1 MPPIQPEAEYEV
13 PWPRRARVR
22 PTQSGPQ
29 ARQHEAGEQQP
40 RLPCEEPGYERPC
53 PEVHE
58 RERHGD
64 RVEHDVSAEL
74 DEAHLAVV
82 ETPLDA
88 RLCRRPHHIHRDR
101 EDEHA
106 KHVESPFGMD
116 EGSRSERQAEARTG
130 DGQGRNEK
138 VCERHLVE
146 LVGRFGLLSD
156 EEDLRSPLGEHRPEG
171 DKDRRAAVDAVRAW
185 SEHTNDDRDA
195 AEADQPS
202 YPLAGCQVRSA
213 AHRQMT

>member
-13 PWPRRARVR
+13 PWPRRARAIEFDQRSRGRR
-22 PTQSGPQ
+22 PDST
-29 ARQHEAGEQQP
+29 
-40 RLPCEEPGYERPC
+40 RLASNSHVCHAKNPAYERPC

-58 RERHGD
+58 RERHGEP
-64 RVEHDVSAEL
+64 RRARRLREL
-74 DEAHLAVV
+74 DEGPILPVV

-106 KHVESPFGMD
+106 ETRREARSEWT

-138 VCERHLVE
+138 VCETPLVE

-156 EEDLRSPLGEHRPEG
+156 EEDLRSPWASIAPRAT
-171 DKDRRAAVDAVRAW
+171 KIAAAAVDAVRAW
-185 SEHTNDDRDA
+185 SEHTNDD
-195 AEADQPS
+195 S
-202 YPLAGCQVRSA
+202 
-213 AHRQMT
+213 

>member
-1 MPPIQPEAEYEV
+1 MAEEG
-13 PWPRRARVR
+13 PGGRVR
-22 PTQSGPQ
+22 PTQPGPQ

-40 RLPCEEPGYERPC
+40 RLPCEEPGHERPR

-64 RVEHDVSAEL
+64 RVEHDVSAYL

-82 ETPLDA
+82 ETPLDT
-88 RLCRRPHHIHRDR
+88 RLRRRPHHIHRDR

-106 KHVESPFGMD
+106 KHVESLIGMD
-116 EGSRSERQAEARTG
+116 ERPRSERQAEGRQG
-130 DGQGRNEK
+130 DGQGRHEK
-138 VCERHLVE
+138 VGERHVVE
-146 LVGRFGLLSD
+146 LVGRFGRLPD
-156 EEDLRSPLGEHRPEG
+156 EEDLRSPLGEHGPEG
-171 DKDRRAAVDAVRAW
+171 DKDRRAAVDAVRAR
-185 SEHTNDDRDA
+185 SEHTDDDRDA

-202 YPLAGCQVRSA
+202 YPLAGCQVGSA